1 HRRTRGIDISHAG
14 WGLTEKEICEWVSV
28 AAPIGHRPSWVAP
41 VDSKAIHCGVSHQ
54 IGAHLEIVFA
64 ENPGK
69 SVSKC
74 HQVLVQGTICIPP
87 AVLERRKS
95 AAEIDGGVT
104 ERLQFRSAH
113 DCSIGVDIRLIE
125 TDAGKKTLQGGVAVA
140 AQFLEIETSTR
151 FVYQVIVDD
160 VRIGSRNRVI
170 PTFIL
175 S

>member
-1 HRRTRGIDISHAG
+1 MPCLATPICRFFCRFGLDTFVRAENQSSAAIDDFVATSHFEADLAATRGIRD
-14 WGLTEKEICEWVSV
+14 K
-28 AAPIGHRPSWVAP
+28 
-41 VDSKAIHCGVSHQ
+41 

-113 DCSIGVDIRLIE
+113 DCSIGVDIGLIE

-151 FVYQVIVDD
+151 FVHQVIPQ
-160 VRIGSRNRVI
+160 NRRE
-170 PTFIL
+170 L
-175 S
+175 